1 MFERFTDR
9 ARRVVVLAQEQA
21 RMLNHGYIGS
31 EHLLLGILSDDN
43 GARIALNAH
52 AVTYPNARAELQ
64 MGTEVPSGHI
74 PFTTNAKKAI
84 ENSLRESQR
93 LAHNEIRSEHLLLG
107 ILRTKKC
114 SGAQVVATLADDVDA
129 LRRDTIA
136 AASGAAEAGAAGFVS
151 HRPARFTATGTLGAV
166 GWVCA
171 VCGRDLWDVD
181 RFVRGERGT
190 VCNAC
195 VEYAHATLMAT
206 NEREV
211 TMPPRGYGEP
221 RPQPEEM
228 AAIQAA
234 FAAAFGGED
243 DDAMED
249 SAALRPYFNELRE
262 RNPNTTAQFIVQR
275 VRLMDADHA
284 RVRYALVVAPQG
296 FHFQKDGEAVRS
308 DGRWRVARSTAI
320 DVLRQGGMQVPD

>member
-1 MFERFTDR
+1 
-9 ARRVVVLAQEQA
+9 
-21 RMLNHGYIGS
+21 MLNHGYIGS

-43 GARIALNAH
+43 GARRALNAH
-52 AVTYPNARAELQ
+52 AVTYPNARAEVQ
-64 MGTEVPSGHI
+64 IGTDVPSGHI
-74 PFTTNAKKAI
+74 PFTANAKKAM
-84 ENSLRESQR
+84 ENSLRESQQ

-136 AASGAAEAGAAGFVS
+136 AASGAAESGAVGVVA
-151 HRPARFTATGTLGAV
+151 HRPARFAAAGALGAV
-166 GWVCA
+166 GSVCA

-181 RFVRGERGT
+181 RFVRGERGA
-190 VCNAC
+190 VCNVC
-195 VEYAHATLMAT
+195 VENAHATLTAT
-206 NEREV
+206 NEREA
-211 TMPPRGYGEP
+211 TMPPRGYGDP
-221 RPQPEEM
+221 GPQLEEM

-249 SAALRPYFNELRE
+249 GATLRPFFTELRE

-275 VRLMDADHA
+275 VRIVDPDHA
-284 RVRYALVVAPQG
+284 RVRFALVVAPQG
-296 FHFQKDGEAVRS
+296 FHFQKDGDAVRS
-308 DGRWRVARSTAI
+308 GGRWRVARSTAI